1 MKEYNLFSQSVQPN
15 RPQTP
20 LFFVDF
26 MLISGYNRLSKVISA
41 QQELYSVDIEPN
53 RVRAPHRG

>member
-1 MKEYNLFSQSVQPN
+1 MKEYNLSSQSVQPN
-15 RPQTP
+15 RPKR

-26 MLISGYNRLSKVISA
+26 MLISGYDRLSKVISA
-41 QQELYSVDIEPN
+41 QQELYSVDIEPC